1 MPRAYSLDL
10 RERVLAAA
18 REEDLSHVALAA
30 RFRVGESTV
39 RAWLR
44 RARETG
50 SVAAKPHGGG
60 TPPTVDAAGA
70 PVLVALV
77 LEQNDRTLEELA
89 ALYGARQDT
98 TASRSAIWRA
108 CQRLD
113 LRRKKKEPPPR
124 RADA

>member
-1 MPRAYSLDL
+1 MEGRRMSRAYSLDL

-18 REEDLSHVALAA
+18 READLSHVALAA

-60 TPPTVDAAGA
+60 TPLKVDAARV

-77 LEQNDRTLEELA
+77 AEQNDRTLA
-89 ALYGARQDT
+89 ALDAALT
-98 TASRSAIWRA
+98 T
-108 CQRLD
+108 L
-113 LRRKKKEPPPR
+113 
-124 RADA
+124 